1 MTLAAMQS
9 QPLILLEIVFRDRNI
24 FQFLMCYMIFFS
36 LLFFCR
42 LNVAQIFRLGGYP
55 EKKMFMELSVGVF
68 VMAQKLAIF
77 GWKWP
82 SLPTYTV
89 FLAKKWHWAASAP
102 SELVF
107 NHHWYAIPLYAQN
120 GVLVNIL
127 RNSTFGLG

>member
-1 MTLAAMQS
+1 MT
-9 QPLILLEIVFRDRNI
+9 
-24 FQFLMCYMIFFS
+24 FFS
-36 LLFFCR
+36 LFFLLSFHFQTR

-55 EKKMFMELSVGVF
+55 EKKMFMELSVGFMELSVGFF
-68 VMAQKLAIF
+68 VLMAQKLAIF

-107 NHHWYAIPLYAQN
+107 NHHWYAIPLD

>member
-1 MTLAAMQS
+1 MLHDF
-9 QPLILLEIVFRDRNI
+9 LFVVVFLLSFH
-24 FQFLMCYMIFFS
+24 FQT
-36 LLFFCR
+36 R

-55 EKKMFMELSVGVF
+55 EKKMFMDLSVGVF
-68 VMAQKLAIF
+68 VLMAQKLAIF

-127 RNSTFGLG
+127 RNSTFGFG